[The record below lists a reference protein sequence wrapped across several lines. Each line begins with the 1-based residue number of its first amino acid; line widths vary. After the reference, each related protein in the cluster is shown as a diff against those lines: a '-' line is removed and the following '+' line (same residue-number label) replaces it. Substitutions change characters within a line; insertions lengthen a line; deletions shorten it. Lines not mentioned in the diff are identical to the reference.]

1 MLTIYKYP
9 LGIHTPLA
17 LPSSA
22 QCLTVHVQEGTPMVW
37 VLLETEEP
45 TITRRLF
52 AIPTGDEIMY
62 SLGRYIGTFQLT
74 GLVFHVFEEA

>member
-22 QCLTVHVQEGTPMVW
+22 QCLTVQVQEGTPMVW

-45 TITRRLF
+45 REIRHIL
-52 AIPTGDEIMY
+52 AVATGEDIQQR
-62 SLGRYIGTFQLT
+62 LGRCIGTFQLT